1 MVHSKVIGKEK
12 EINLKTKNQEF
23 IEWKWILPNE
33 LPKVIVNFKKNMYEQ
48 LLKNIQSFIN

>member
-1 MVHSKVIGKEK
+1 MRFIGKEK

-23 IEWKWILPNE
+23 IEWKWILPSE
-33 LPKVIVNFKKNMYEQ
+33 LPKVIVSFKRNMYEQ